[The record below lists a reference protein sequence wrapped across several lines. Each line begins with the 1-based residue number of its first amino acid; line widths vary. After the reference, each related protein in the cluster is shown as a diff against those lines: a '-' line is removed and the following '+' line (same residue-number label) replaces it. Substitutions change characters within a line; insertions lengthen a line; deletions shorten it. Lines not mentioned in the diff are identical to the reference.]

1 MRPARAARPSR
12 SVVPHA
18 TLSSRHG
25 IIIGQAEGTGN
36 VRQTGRAE
44 SDRWIGVA
52 LIIISAAAFG
62 TLGIFARLSYADGA
76 TPLTVLMLRFALAA
90 PIMLAL
96 MAFRRAPFPRGRTL
110 VGLILMGGLGYVGQS
125 FSYFTAVSL
134 ASPGLVALILY
145 TYPAMVTILAALFLR
160 ERLSA
165 LTVTVVAV
173 ALAGTALTLGPA
185 IATARTQPLGIVFAL
200 AAAIIYAVYIMVGSR
215 ITPRAGALPS
225 STVIIVAA
233 AIVFGSAV
241 AWRGP
246 TFPASSAG
254 WVAVAAIAV
263 ISTVLPIVTFFAGLA
278 RVGPTAAATF
288 STLEPVVTVL
298 LAMLALADPLAP
310 IQLVG
315 GALILVAAVVLA
327 LARGPQKPAQG

>member
-1 MRPARAARPSR
+1 MQQSEQAA
-12 SVVPHA
+12 
-18 TLSSRHG
+18 
-25 IIIGQAEGTGN
+25 
-36 VRQTGRAE
+36 
-44 SDRWIGVA
+44 SDRWIGAA

-76 TPLTVLMLRFALAA
+76 TPLTVLMLRFAFAA

-96 MAFRRAPFPRGRTL
+96 MAIRRAPIPRGRTL

-165 LTVTVVAV
+165 LTVSVLVV

-200 AAAIIYAVYIMVGSR
+200 AAAIIYAVYILVGSR
-215 ITPRAGALPS
+215 ITPQAGALAS
-225 STVIIVAA
+225 STVIIVSAA
-233 AIVFGSAV
+233 VIFGGAV

-246 TFPASSAG
+246 TFPASPAG
-254 WVAVAAIAV
+254 WVAIVAIAI
-263 ISTVLPIVTFFAGLA
+263 ISTVASIVTFFAGLA
-278 RVGPTAAATF
+278 RVGPTVASTL

-298 LAMLALADPLAP
+298 LAALVLADPLAP
-310 IQLVG
+310 IQLAG

-327 LARGPQKPAQG
+327 FARGPQKPA

>member
-1 MRPARAARPSR
+1 MQQSERPA
-12 SVVPHA
+12 
-18 TLSSRHG
+18 
-25 IIIGQAEGTGN
+25 
-36 VRQTGRAE
+36 
-44 SDRWIGVA
+44 SDRWVGVA

-90 PIMLAL
+90 PVMLAL
-96 MAFRRAPFPRGRTL
+96 MAFRRAPIPRGRIL
-110 VGLILMGGLGYVGQS
+110 VGLILMGGVGYVGQS

-145 TYPAMVTILAALFLR
+145 TYPAMVTVLAALFLH

-165 LTVTVVAV
+165 LTVIVLVV

-185 IATARTQPLGIVFAL
+185 IATARSQPLGIGFAL
-200 AAAIIYAVYIMVGSR
+200 AAAIIYAVYILVGSR

-225 STVIIVAA
+225 STVIIVTAA
-233 AIVFGSAV
+233 AVFGSVV

-246 TFPASSAG
+246 TFPTSPAG
-254 WVAVAAIAV
+254 WLAIVAIAL

-278 RVGPTAAATF
+278 RVGPTAASTL

-298 LAMLALADPLAP
+298 LATLLLADPLAP

-327 LARGPQKPAQG
+327 LARGPQKPG